1 MNSSKTMPSFQGIVH
16 VTVSLHTRLT

>member
-1 MNSSKTMPSFQGIVH
+1 MPSFQVIVH